1 MIADLFTLVFNIV
14 INIHLFPIF
23 FRLILNFIEQKKKLS
38 DQNRGMKRN
47 FFPFFRQVAG
57 TANFSN
63 SDESL
68 SKPRYLPNI
77 FVVVELYLLT
87 DGNMVTKEMI
97 YLL

>member
-57 TANFSN
+57 ANFSN

-68 SKPRYLPNI
+68 TKTRYP
-77 FVVVELYLLT
+77 T
-87 DGNMVTKEMI
+87 PPQ
-97 YLL
+97 